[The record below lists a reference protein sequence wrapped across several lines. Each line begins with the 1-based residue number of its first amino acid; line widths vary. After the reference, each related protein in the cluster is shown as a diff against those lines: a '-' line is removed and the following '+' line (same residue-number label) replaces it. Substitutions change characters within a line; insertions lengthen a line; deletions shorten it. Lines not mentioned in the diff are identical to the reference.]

1 MSARRKAK
9 DFFSLEPVHGP
20 STTKDTILGEAI
32 PTDNSAGRRHSARL
46 ESRSSAKT
54 TNRNS
59 LLEERQSAKRSSRVS
74 SVTPVSGRMR
84 TRKSSAESHSTD
96 DVFVDAKDMLSPVTP
111 SIYPNFSVV
120 VDKTPGTARTAYSY
134 VSAVDSINGK
144 KRKIS
149 KVEGEALT
157 EAEDVLSDG
166 STPGPS
172 TQNTLVNIPSSQPR
186 PRSHRSPLPLQPV
199 PSSPAVS
206 LPPSTAASDVKST
219 FDSITVLRPP
229 KADESEDSDDEA
241 PEAISLSKSRS
252 QALQS
257 QSQIAQQTK
266 AQAEKAREKRRQR
279 DRLLA
284 TQKQEKQEKLLKS
297 QIEITNSQQSV
308 AEVNSG
314 NTTDT
319 PAPNQDHQA
328 ARIARH
334 AEVISAPVP
343 TALPT
348 SILQAAS
355 ATWLQPDSTTI
366 ATPTS
371 HPTKKRKERD
381 DGVRILEEMNI
392 RLAPKAGKIGMSKE
406 EMIMRMGRGERK
418 MYIGRFAR

>member
-1 MSARRKAK
+1 
-9 DFFSLEPVHGP
+9 V
-20 STTKDTILGEAI
+20 
-32 PTDNSAGRRHSARL
+32 
-46 ESRSSAKT
+46 ES
-54 TNRNS
+54 
-59 LLEERQSAKRSSRVS
+59 V
-74 SVTPVSGRMR
+74 
-84 TRKSSAESHSTD
+84 
-96 DVFVDAKDMLSPVTP
+96 
-111 SIYPNFSVV
+111 
-120 VDKTPGTARTAYSY
+120 
-134 VSAVDSINGK
+134 NGK

-149 KVEGEALT
+149 KVEGKALT

-172 TQNTLVNIPSSQPR
+172 TQNTLINIPSSQPR

-206 LPPSTAASDVKST
+206 LPPSTAASEVKST
-219 FDSITVLRPP
+219 FDSITVLPAP
-229 KADESEDSDDEA
+229 KEDELEDSDDEA
-241 PEAISLSKSRS
+241 PQAISLSTSRS
-252 QALQS
+252 LALQS

-266 AQAEKAREKRRQR
+266 AQAQKAREKRRQR

-284 TQKQEKQEKLLKS
+284 SQKQEKQEKLLKS
-297 QIEITNSQQSV
+297 QVEITNSQQSV

-334 AEVISAPVP
+334 AEVLPPAAT

-366 ATPTS
+366 PESRS
-371 HPTKKRKERD
+371 HTTKKRKERD
-381 DGVRILEEMNI
+381 DGVRILEEINI
-392 RLAPKAGKIGMSKE
+392 RLAPKAGKIGLSKE

-418 MYIGRFAR
+418 MYIGRFTR